1 VISCSSLHH
10 YFLPKVNIAGA
21 FSPPFTGGNEWIRQ
35 MFRDFKNSD
44 SYFAWIGLGTPK
56 QDMILTEIAEYFP
69 NAKSIFAVEAV
80 FDFLTKN
87 QKEANQTTIALKIE
101 WLFRLIQNHVDCRNG
116 TRFLEFIF
124 YLLQDS

>member
-1 VISCSSLHH
+1 
-10 YFLPKVNIAGA
+10 
-21 FSPPFTGGNEWIRQ
+21 

-116 TRFLEFIF
+116 TRFLEFIS